1 MKDDLDDDDLERE
14 TSVETDDDKLKF
26 QPKFQS
32 LNYFSSETSK
42 PYKECRVSGARN
54 FLKPF
59 LTKVVGILGIPR
71 SQNTIRGRLH
81 AAIGQRRNRPRVG
94 SDTDVLINLGG
105 EHGGTVRA

>member
-1 MKDDLDDDDLERE
+1 MPGIWCKEFPKAF
-14 TSVETDDDKLKF
+14 KL
-26 QPKFQS
+26 
-32 LNYFSSETSK
+32 
-42 PYKECRVSGARN
+42 
-54 FLKPF
+54 
-59 LTKVVGILGIPR
+59 VVGILGIPR

>member
-42 PYKECRVSGARN
+42 P
-54 FLKPF
+54 
-59 LTKVVGILGIPR
+59 
-71 SQNTIRGRLH
+71 
-81 AAIGQRRNRPRVG
+81 
-94 SDTDVLINLGG
+94 
-105 EHGGTVRA
+105 